1 MQLACENISFR
12 YPGNGS
18 VVLDQLSFT
27 IQGPGLHAVFGP
39 SGVGKSSLA
48 RIISSAITEY
58 QGNILCEDIQTIL
71 YSYNMERLP
80 GWADI
85 GTILQEITPA
95 GREPLLQELLTV
107 FSLNNL
113 LASRFP
119 QLSLGQQ
126 NRVNLIRY
134 LVQDFDLLILD
145 ESLANV
151 DEKLR
156 QTILLHIKKRF
167 PDKMFLSISHNLM
180 EIATFCQQII
190 VLGRGKEAKK
200 ETQEILIQ
208 GMDIQQNPH
217 QDSAQNLVADQKK
230 LDAVM
235 LEIMNAC

>member
-18 VVLDQLSFT
+18 IVLDQLSFSM
-27 IQGPGLHAVFGP
+27 QGPGFHAVFGP
-39 SGVGKSSLA
+39 SGVGKTSLA
-48 RIISSAITEY
+48 QIISSGITEY
-58 QGNILCEDIQTIL
+58 QGNIYCKNIQTTL

-85 GTILQEITPA
+85 SSILQEITPT

-107 FSLNNL
+107 FSLDKL
-113 LASRFP
+113 LGSRFP

-156 QTILLHIKKRF
+156 QAILLHIKKRF

-180 EIATFCQQII
+180 EIATFCQQIM
-190 VLGRGKEAKK
+190 VLGREKEKR
-200 ETQEILIQ
+200 ERLVQ
-208 GMDIQQNPH
+208 GMDIQQDPN
-217 QDSAQNLVADQKK
+217 QDTAQSLVANRKK